1 MPPETTRIDLPIEEA
16 LYALRAQNEEMR
28 QQVLDLL
35 LMISA
40 REGNDQLH
48 QGTLVNDILGVAE
61 KYNNDTGNL
70 ALKVLVNISGDEKG
84 SRFIMESKDNQGK
97 RILKLALD
105 PASSLGD
112 NACKL
117 LANLTRNQNT
127 ACSIADSVL
136 EDHGGLVKLLD
147 AVSDKAFNTTG
158 QKLEYLAQVVGNL
171 AQSPSFRTRLLD
183 PDENYFLRA
192 LPVIN
197 TSPSPIERF
206 GIASAVYNCLF
217 DKSTHHTLMGPPYDI
232 LPILLLPLAG
242 PEEFDEEDNNKLP
255 LELQYLADDKT
266 REEDSLVRNVIL
278 RALLH
283 LCKTRKVRT
292 EIRDRNAYVIL
303 REYHKWETN
312 RENLLAAENVID
324 LLIRTEDEIEVDDP
338 SVLTVPDDLKEKF
351 QKMDSDFIEDK

>member
-1 MPPETTRIDLPIEEA
+1 MPPETTKINLTIEEA
-16 LYALRAQNEEMR
+16 LYALRANNEEMR
-28 QQVLDLL
+28 KQVLNIL

-40 REGNDQLH
+40 REGSAQLH
-48 QGTLVNDILGVAE
+48 QGTLVNDLLGLSE
-61 KYNNDTGNL
+61 KFNNDAGNL

-84 SRFIMESKDNQGK
+84 SRFIMDSKDNQGK

-117 LANLTRNQNT
+117 LANLSRSQNT

-136 EDHGGLVKLLD
+136 DGPGIAKILD

-171 AQSPSFRTRLLD
+171 AQSPSFRTKLLD
-183 PDENYFLRA
+183 PDENYFLRV

-217 DKSTHHTLMGPPYDI
+217 DKSTHEVLMGPP
-232 LPILLLPLAG
+232 LR
-242 PEEFDEEDNNKLP
+242 NNDKLP
-255 LELQYLADDKT
+255 LELQYLSDDKS

-292 EIRDRNAYVIL
+292 DIRDCNAYIIL

-338 SVLTVPDDLKEKF
+338 STLTVPDDLQEKF
-351 QKMDSDFIEDK
+351 QKMDSDFIDDK

>member
-1 MPPETTRIDLPIEEA
+1 MPPETTKINLTIEEA
-16 LYALRAQNEEMR
+16 LYALRANNEEMR
-28 QQVLDLL
+28 KQVLNIL

-40 REGNDQLH
+40 REGSAQLH
-48 QGTLVNDILGVAE
+48 QGTLVNDLLGLSE
-61 KYNNDTGNL
+61 KFNNDAGNL

-84 SRFIMESKDNQGK
+84 SRFIMDSKDNQGK

-105 PASSLGD
+105 PASLLGD

-117 LANLTRNQNT
+117 LANLSRSQNT

-136 EDHGGLVKLLD
+136 DGPGIAKILD

-171 AQSPSFRTRLLD
+171 AQSPSFRTKLLD
-183 PDENYFLRA
+183 PDENYFLRV

-217 DKSTHHTLMGPPYDI
+217 DKSTHEVLMGPPYEV

-242 PEEFDEEDNNKLP
+242 PEEFDAEDNDKLP
-255 LELQYLADDKT
+255 LELQYLSDDKS

-292 EIRDRNAYVIL
+292 DIRDCNAYIIL

-312 RENLLAAENVID
+312 RENLLAAENVIN

-338 SVLTVPDDLKEKF
+338 STLTVPDDLQEKF
-351 QKMDSDFIEDK
+351 KKMDSDFIDDK